1 MKLFVHTISDIF
13 IIYRINAIALGHF
26 FGQYVYVGEYTNLAV
41 LIWKSDDFGE
51 NWRGRLV
58 SVSAL
63 TG

>member
-51 NWRGRLV
+51 N
-58 SVSAL
+58 
-63 TG
+63 